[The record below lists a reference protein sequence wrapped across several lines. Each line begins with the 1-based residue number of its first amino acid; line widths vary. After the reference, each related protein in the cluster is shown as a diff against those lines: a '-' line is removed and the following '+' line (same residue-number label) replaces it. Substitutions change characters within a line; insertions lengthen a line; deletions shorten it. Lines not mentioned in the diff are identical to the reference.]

1 MSTNLVYALN
11 ENSGVVAEVPA
22 HYLTHPILGKSLRP
36 MRTGKPIAVFMEP
49 ALPAIEDAEGEDD
62 TEKGTPPAI
71 REKATR

>member
-49 ALPAIEDAEGEDD
+49 ALPSIGDEVADEDEPVAADD
-62 TEKGTPPAI
+62 TET
-71 REKATR
+71 EED